1 MATSLRELIVSVTAN
16 TTEYDRRMRGLAS
29 TAGGY
34 FNAVRD
40 GGRAADAAFASNAAS
55 VQVTVRA
62 IEAAR
67 GSLRGYAE
75 AAAAAFGI
83 HQLVEYA
90 DEWTN
95 LSNRLKIVTRDQV
108 DFAVAQNDVL
118 RIAQATRQP
127 LDATAELYQR
137 IANNTSHLGLSIK
150 EVGPL
155 VETISKAVAL
165 SGVSADTA
173 RLGIVQLGQA
183 FASGQLR
190 GQDLKSVLEELPG
203 VADAIARGMGRG
215 TSELKALAEDGK
227 LTVENLIDALRNA
240 GGSTDALFGKVDVT
254 VGQAMTRLQTEI
266 VAYVGRANEA
276 TGASAK
282 LSQGIIYVAEHIDQI
297 AKASASLAAGRLAV
311 YFVQTAV
318 AAGKSAIAWNA
329 ERQALLAKAQAENA
343 AALVTITRAQ
353 SDRDA
358 AAAKL
363 QNARAA
369 EVAAQAE
376 LAGMRAMRES
386 LAMQSA
392 LTAGSIRYTDAKL
405 AEARAIEASAVA
417 QVATA
422 RSNVSSSQEIGTRI
436 AGTPYAAVIA
446 RETAAAQAELERA
459 EASLALAQQRRVALE
474 AAAAKGTVDQARY
487 TAALAETEKGLAV
500 AEREVA
506 AATQARERAER
517 GAAAATAG
525 LTAATERAAAAQT
538 AAARAGSLMRTVG
551 SGLLSVVGGLPGIL
565 TTVGTVALG
574 AAVNWLVFRDHAS
587 SATSSLIDMQAPLD
601 QVIDKYRQLSPLL
614 QEVERQRVKQAQA
627 AATSDVEDA
636 YARLASRASQS
647 VIVPTFGDGAP
658 IVTDEDQA
666 ALDRFLEGLKRV
678 KAENLGVEEKSR
690 ELARLVD
697 VFVAATRGGDDLRTE
712 LVQDASAI
720 DTAGAAADRGART
733 LAAMDAAARG
743 AADGIR
749 LLTEENNFFAG
760 GMAAEAW
767 NKYVEKLKEASD
779 VIGMTAQQR
788 AEYEAKTKGA
798 NAAEARQAGLIAGR
812 ADAYK
817 SLEKAIQDK
826 DAKAEAGARRNIDN
840 LTREL
845 ALMNQQMV
853 VAGALASFQ
862 SAIVTKNF
870 GKFAKYGFDDKS
882 GDPELAAMIARAEAN
897 ASGKKAYDETIAE
910 SATQVARIGVNAPG
924 LRKSLGHRAGGG
936 STSEADRLLE
946 NIRQRTAQLNVEAVA
961 TDKLTQS
968 EKDLLAFDQKITDL
982 RTKRTKLSDGDKSLL
997 RREQEIRTGYELLA
1011 QKEKEARYND
1021 AINKL
1026 KERSVQIDVE
1036 LADYAKERQRD
1047 VERELAAM
1055 SQGDNARSMNEA
1067 LNRVSDEFRRRRDEL
1082 TKGARKDGTLNSP
1095 EFLGEID
1102 RINRA
1107 EAEQMDRERGY
1118 LEQRLERQ
1126 KDWRIGASRAV
1137 ALYQES
1143 AQNAAGMAEEAFTN
1157 SFKGIEDAVV
1167 SFVSTGKLN
1176 FKGLVDSMIA
1186 DLARFAARAA
1196 LAPVFGWLG
1205 NAIGLGASAA
1215 GGYSSSSLLGGL
1227 AGGLSDGV
1235 AAAAGG
1241 STYGFHLA
1249 TGGHVT
1255 GPGTST
1261 SDSIPAWLSNDEF
1274 VVKASAVRKPGVLRL
1289 LEAINSGRDV
1299 GFAKFASGGLV
1310 GGGGAGSG
1318 EQFGGE
1324 GAALQLNI
1332 PITIEGGTAD
1342 ASQMMAS
1349 AEFAKKLKQLVQGL
1363 IATESRQGGTLWK
1376 LKNGMG

>member
-1 MATSLRELIVSVTAN
+1 MATSLRELIVSVSAN

-40 GGRAADAAFASNAAS
+40 GGRAADAAFASNASS

-67 GSLRGYAE
+67 GSIRGYAE
-75 AAAAAFGI
+75 AAAAAFGV
-83 HQLVEYA
+83 HQLIEYA

-95 LSNRLKIVTRDQV
+95 LSNRLKIVTRDQI
-108 DFAVAQNDVL
+108 DFA
-118 RIAQATRQP
+118 IAQSDVVQIARTTRQP

-137 IANNTSHLGLSIK
+137 IANNTGHLGLSIK
-150 EVGPL
+150 QVGPL

-173 RLGIVQLGQA
+173 RMGIVQLGQA

-190 GQDLKSVLEELPG
+190 GQDLHSVLEELPG
-203 VADAIARGMGRG
+203 VAEAIARGMGRSS
-215 TSELKALAEDGK
+215 SELKGLAEAGK
-227 LTVENLIDALRNA
+227 LTVENLIDALKNA
-240 GGSTDALFGKVDVT
+240 ASSTDALFSKMQATVD
-254 VGQAMTRLQTEI
+254 QSMTRLHTEI
-266 VAYVGRANEA
+266 LKYIGETDQA

-282 LSQGIIYVAEHIDQI
+282 LSQGIIYVAEHIDEI
-297 AKASASLAAGRLAV
+297 AKISTSLAAGRLAV
-311 YFVQTAV
+311 YFIQTAV

-329 ERQALLAKAQAENA
+329 ERQALLAKAQTENA
-343 AALVTITRAQ
+343 AALVTIARAQ

-363 QNARAA
+363 QNAQAA

-392 LTAGSIRYTDAKL
+392 LTAGSIRYTEAKL

-422 RSNVSSSQEIGTRI
+422 RSNLANSQEIGTRI

-446 RETAAAQAELERA
+446 RETAAAQGELERA
-459 EASLALAQQRRVALE
+459 EASLALARQRRVALE
-474 AAAAKGTVDQARY
+474 SAAAKGTVDQARY
-487 TAALAETEKGLAV
+487 AAALAETEKGLAV

-506 AATQARERAER
+506 AATRARESAER
-517 GAAAATAG
+517 GATAATAG
-525 LTAATERAAAAQT
+525 LAAATERAAVAQT

-574 AAVNWLVFRDHAS
+574 AAVNWLLFSDHAG

-601 QVIDKYRQLSPLL
+601 QIIDKYRQLTPLM
-614 QEVERQRVKQAQA
+614 QEAERLRVEK
-627 AATSDVEDA
+627 EGK
-636 YARLASRASQS
+636 RAS
-647 VIVPTFGDGAP
+647 D
-658 IVTDEDQA
+658 
-666 ALDRFLEGLKRV
+666 
-678 KAENLGVEEKSR
+678 
-690 ELARLVD
+690 
-697 VFVAATRGGDDLRTE
+697 
-712 LVQDASAI
+712 
-720 DTAGAAADRGART
+720 
-733 LAAMDAAARG
+733 DAAAAYQTLAFKATQSVMPASMDGGIAFLPPETQEAVDKFNASLRAVEASTDSVVEKSKARLGLIDEFVKAAGSG
-743 AADGIR
+743 AELRESLIAAAESIDKAEGVSRKTSEALSAMAGSARDAAEGIR
-749 LLTEENNFFAG
+749 LLSEENNFFAG
-760 GMAAEAW
+760 GMAVEAW

-788 AEYEAKTKGA
+788 AEHEAKTKGA

-853 VAGALASFQ
+853 VAAALAEFQ
-862 SAIVTKNF
+862 ADLVSKKFEKF
-870 GKFAKYGFDDKS
+870 GFNADAARAAAAARGKQAFDDTVS
-882 GDPELAAMIARAEAN
+882 
-897 ASGKKAYDETIAE
+897 E
-910 SATQVARIGVNAPG
+910 SAAQVARIGVNAPALAHKG
-924 LRKSLGHRAGGG
+924 RAGGAR
-936 STSEADRLLE
+936 SDPESQRLLD
-946 NIRQRTAQLNVEAVA
+946 NIAQRIAQLRVEAVA

-968 EKDLLAFDQKITDL
+968 EKDRIGFDQKLTDL
-982 RTKRTKLSDGDKSLL
+982 LGKRTKLSDGDKSLI
-997 RREQEIRTGYELLA
+997 RDQQEIRSKYELAVQL
-1011 QKEKEARYND
+1011 EKEVRYHN

-1026 KERSVQIDVE
+1026 KERSAQIDAE
-1036 LADYAKERQRD
+1036 LADYASERQRE

-1055 SQGDNARSMNEA
+1055 SMGDNARE
-1067 LNRVSDEFRRRRDEL
+1067 LNQAMSRVSDEFRRRRDDF
-1082 TKGARKDGTLNSP
+1082 TKGARKDGTLGSP
-1095 EFLGEID
+1095 EYLAEIE

-1107 EAEQMDRERGY
+1107 EAEQVDRERGY
-1118 LEQRLERQ
+1118 LDQRLAMQR
-1126 KDWRIGASRAV
+1126 DWRVGASRAV

-1143 AQNAAGMAEEAFTN
+1143 AENAAGRAEEAFTS
-1157 SFKGIEDAVV
+1157 SFRNLEDAVA
-1167 SFVSTGKLN
+1167 SFAATGKLD
-1176 FKGLVDSMIA
+1176 FRGLVDSMIA

-1196 LAPVFGWLG
+1196 MAPVFSALG
-1205 NAIGLGASAA
+1205 SALGLGASAA
-1215 GGYSSSSLLGGL
+1215 GGFSSSSLLGGF
-1227 AGGLSDGV
+1227 AGGMSDGI
-1235 AAAAGG
+1235 AGAVG
-1241 STYGFHLA
+1241 GNTYGFHLA
-1249 TGGHVT
+1249 TGGRVT

-1274 VVKASAVRKPGVLRL
+1274 VVKAAAVRKPGVLQL
-1289 LEAINSGRDV
+1289 LEAINSGRDIS
-1299 GFAKFASGGLV
+1299 FAKFANGGLV
-1310 GGGGAGSG
+1310 GGGSAG
-1318 EQFGGE
+1318 GGVLGGQE
-1324 GAALQLNI
+1324 AGVALTI
-1332 PITIEGGTAD
+1332 PVTIEGGSGD
-1342 ASQMMAS
+1342 PSQMMAS
-1349 AEFAKKLKQLVQGL
+1349 AEFVKKLKQLVQGL
-1363 IATESRQGGTLWK
+1363 IQAESRQGGSLWK
-1376 LKNGMG
+1376 LKNGVA

>member
-83 HQLVEYA
+83 HQLVDYA

-108 DFAVAQNDVL
+108 DFAVAQDDVL

-150 EVGPL
+150 QVGPL

-203 VADAIARGMGRG
+203 VADAIARGMGVG
-215 TSELKALAEDGK
+215 TSKLKELAEDGK

-240 GGSTDALFGKVDVT
+240 GASTDALFAKMKVT
-254 VGQAMTRLQTEI
+254 VGQAMTRLQTDME
-266 VAYVGRANEA
+266 AYIGKTDEA

-329 ERQALLAKAQAENA
+329 ERQELLAKAQAENA

-422 RSNVSSSQEIGTRI
+422 RSNVASSQEIGARI

-720 DTAGAAADRGART
+720 DTAGAAADKSTRQ
-733 LAAMDAAARG
+733 LAAMEAAARG
-743 AADGIR
+743 TSDGMR

-760 GMAAEAW
+760 GMASEAW
-767 NKYVEKLKEASD
+767 GKYVDKLKEASA
-779 VIGMTAQQR
+779 VIGMTTQQR

-853 VAGALASFQ
+853 VAAALAELQADLVS
-862 SAIVTKNF
+862 KKYEKF
-870 GKFAKYGFDDKS
+870 GFNADAARAAAAARGKQAFDDTVS
-882 GDPELAAMIARAEAN
+882 
-897 ASGKKAYDETIAE
+897 E
-910 SATQVARIGVNAPG
+910 SASQVARITVNAPA
-924 LRKSLGHRAGGG
+924 LAHRTRAGGAR
-936 STSEADRLLE
+936 SEPESRRLLE
-946 NIRQRTAQLNVEAVA
+946 NIEQRIAQLRVEAVA

-968 EKDLLAFDQKITDL
+968 EKDRIGFDQKLTDL
-982 RTKRTKLSDGDKSLL
+982 AAKRTKLSDGDKSL
-997 RREQEIRTGYELLA
+997 IRDQASIRAAYDRAVQL
-1011 QKEKEARYND
+1011 EKEVRYHE

-1026 KERSVQIDVE
+1026 KERSAQIDAE
-1036 LADYAKERQRD
+1036 LADYASERQRE
-1047 VERELAAM
+1047 VERELASM
-1055 SQGDNARSMNEA
+1055 SMGDNARE
-1067 LNRVSDEFRRRRDEL
+1067 LNQAMSRVSDEFRRRRDDF
-1082 TKGARKDGTLNSP
+1082 TKGARKDGTLGSP
-1095 EFLGEID
+1095 EYLAEID

-1107 EAEQMDRERGY
+1107 EADQLERERGY
-1118 LEQRLERQ
+1118 LDQRLTLQR
-1126 KDWRIGASRAV
+1126 DWRVGASRAL

-1143 AQNAAGMAEEAFTN
+1143 AENAAGRAEEAFTS
-1157 SFKGIEDAVV
+1157 SFRNLEDTVA
-1167 SFVSTGKLN
+1167 SFAATGKLD
-1176 FKGLVDSMIA
+1176 FRGLVDSMIA

-1241 STYGFHLA
+1241 NAYGFHLA

-1299 GFAKFASGGLV
+1299 GFAKFANGGLV
-1310 GGGGAGSG
+1310 GGGTAPGGGRST
-1318 EQFGGE
+1318 QGE
-1324 GAALQLNI
+1324 GVTLNI
-1332 PITIEGGTAD
+1332 PVTIEGGSGD

>member
-1 MATSLRELIVSVTAN
+1 MGTSLRELIVSVTAN
-16 TTEYDRRMRGLAS
+16 TTQYDRRMQQLGS
-29 TAGGY
+29 TASGY

-40 GGRAADAAFASNAAS
+40 GGRAADAAFASNASS

-67 GSLRGYAE
+67 GSLTAYAQ
-75 AAAAAFGI
+75 AAAAAFGV
-83 HQLVEYA
+83 HQLIEYA

-95 LSNRLKIVTRDQV
+95 LSNRLKIVTRDQI

-150 EVGPL
+150 QVGPL

-203 VADAIARGMGRG
+203 VADAIARGMGKG

-227 LTVENLIDALRNA
+227 LTVENLIDALKNA
-240 GGSTDALFGKVDVT
+240 GSSTDALFGKVDMT

-266 VAYVGRANEA
+266 IAYVGHANEA

-282 LSQGIIYVAEHIDQI
+282 LAQSVVYVADHLDEIVTI
-297 AKASASLAAGRLAV
+297 SASLAAGRLGV
-311 YFVQTAV
+311 YFAQTTVAV
-318 AAGKSAIAWNA
+318 SKSAIAWNV

-343 AALVTITRAQ
+343 AALVTITKAQ

-363 QNARAA
+363 QNAQAA
-369 EVAAQAE
+369 EVAAAAE

-392 LTAGSIRYTDAKL
+392 LTAGSIQYTQAKL

-422 RSNVSSSQEIGTRI
+422 RSNLANSQEIGTRI
-436 AGTPYAAVIA
+436 AGMPYAAVIA
-446 RETAAAQAELERA
+446 RETAAAQGELERA

-474 AAAAKGTVDQARY
+474 AAAAKGTVDQTRY
-487 TAALAETEKGLAV
+487 AAALAETEKGLAV

-517 GAAAATAG
+517 GATAATAG
-525 LTAATERAAAAQT
+525 LAAATERAAVAQT

-551 SGLLSVVGGLPGIL
+551 SGLLSVMGGLPGIIAM
-565 TTVGTVALG
+565 VGTVALG

-601 QVIDKYRQLSPLL
+601 QIIEKYRQLSPLL
-614 QEVERQRVKQAQA
+614 QEVERNRAKQAQA
-627 AATSDVEDA
+627 SARSDVADA
-636 YARLASRASQS
+636 YAGLAARASQS
-647 VIVPTFGDGAP
+647 VIMPGIGDSPP
-658 IVTDEDQA
+658 IITDENQV
-666 ALDRFLEGLKRV
+666 ALDRFIEGLNRIKT
-678 KAENLGVEEKSR
+678 ENLGVDEKSR
-690 ELARLVD
+690 ELASLVG
-697 VFVAATRGGDDLRTE
+697 VFIDATKGGDELRAE
-712 LVQDASAI
+712 LVQAASAI
-720 DTAGAAADRGART
+720 DTAGAAADKGTRT
-733 LAAMDAAARG
+733 LAAMDAAARA

-798 NAAEARQAGLIAGR
+798 NSAEARQAGLIAGR

-853 VAGALASFQ
+853 VAAALAEFQ
-862 SAIVTKNF
+862 ADLVSKKFEKF
-870 GKFAKYGFDDKS
+870 GFNADAA
-882 GDPELAAMIARAEAN
+882 LAAAAAR
-897 ASGKKAYDETIAE
+897 GKKAFDDTVSE
-910 SATQVARIGVNAPG
+910 SAGQVARIGVNAPA
-924 LRKSLGHRAGGG
+924 LAHKSRSGG
-936 STSEADRLLE
+936 SRAEPESQRMLD
-946 NIRQRTAQLNVEAVA
+946 NIAQRIAQLRVEAVA

-968 EKDLLAFDQKITDL
+968 EKDRIGFDQKLTDL
-982 RTKRTKLSDGDKSLL
+982 AAKRTKLTDGDKSL
-997 RREQEIRTGYELLA
+997 IRDQAAIRAAYDRAVQL
-1011 QKEKEARYND
+1011 EKEVRYHE

-1026 KERSVQIDVE
+1026 KERSAQIDAE
-1036 LADYAKERQRD
+1036 LADYASERQRE
-1047 VERELAAM
+1047 VARELAAM
-1055 SQGDNARSMNEA
+1055 PMGDNARE
-1067 LNRVSDEFRRRRDEL
+1067 LNQATSRVGDEFRRRRDDF
-1082 TKGARKDGTLNSP
+1082 TKGARKDGTLGSP
-1095 EFLGEID
+1095 EYLAEID

-1107 EAEQMDRERGY
+1107 EADQVERERGY
-1118 LEQRLERQ
+1118 VEQRLAVQR
-1126 KDWRIGASRAV
+1126 DWRVGASRAV

-1143 AQNAAGMAEEAFTN
+1143 AENAAGRAEEAFTS
-1157 SFKGIEDAVV
+1157 SFRSMEDALT
-1167 SFVSTGKLN
+1167 SFVSTGKLD
-1176 FKGLVDSMIA
+1176 FRGLVTRMIA

-1196 LAPVFGWLG
+1196 MAPVFGALG
-1205 NAIGLGASAA
+1205 SALGLGAAGA
-1215 GGYSSSSLLGGL
+1215 GGFSASSLLGGV
-1227 AGGLSDGV
+1227 AGGMSDMFG
-1235 AAAAGG
+1235 AGG
-1241 STYGFHLA
+1241 GNAYGFHLA
-1249 TGGHVT
+1249 TGGRVT

-1261 SDSIPAWLSNDEF
+1261 SDSIPAWLSNEEF
-1274 VVKASAVRKPGVLRL
+1274 VVKAAAVRKPGVLRL
-1289 LEAINSGRDV
+1289 LEAINSGQDL
-1299 GFAKFASGGLV
+1299 GFAKFANGGLV
-1310 GGGGAGSG
+1310 GGGSAGGGALGV
-1318 EQFGGE
+1318 QGGGIE
-1324 GAALQLNI
+1324 LNI
-1332 PITIEGGTAD
+1332 PVTIDGGTGNA
-1342 ASQMMAS
+1342 AQMMAS
-1349 AEFAKKLKQLVQGL
+1349 AEFVKKLTQMVQGL
-1363 IATESRQGGTLWK
+1363 IAVESRQGGALWK

>member
-67 GSLRGYAE
+67 GSIRGYAE
-75 AAAAAFGI
+75 AAAAAFGV
-83 HQLVEYA
+83 HQLIEYA

-95 LSNRLKIVTRDQV
+95 LSNRLKIVTRDQI

-150 EVGPL
+150 QVGPL

-203 VADAIARGMGRG
+203 VADAIARGMGKG

-227 LTVENLIDALRNA
+227 LTVENLIDALKNA
-240 GGSTDALFGKVDVT
+240 GSSTDALFGKVDMT

-266 VAYVGRANEA
+266 IAYVGHANEA

-282 LSQGIIYVAEHIDQI
+282 LAQGVVYVAEHLDEIVTI
-297 AKASASLAAGRLAV
+297 SASLAAGRLGV
-311 YFVQTAV
+311 YFAQTTLAV
-318 AAGKSAIAWNA
+318 SKSAIAWNA

-343 AALVTITRAQ
+343 AALVTITKAQ

-358 AAAKL
+358 ATAKL
-363 QNARAA
+363 QNAQAA
-369 EVAAQAE
+369 EVAAAAE

-392 LTAGSIRYTDAKL
+392 LTAGSIQYTQAKL

-422 RSNVSSSQEIGTRI
+422 RSNLANSQEIGTRI

-446 RETAAAQAELERA
+446 RETAAAQGELERA

-474 AAAAKGTVDQARY
+474 AAAAKGTVDQTRY
-487 TAALAETEKGLAV
+487 AAALAETEKGLAI

-506 AATQARERAER
+506 AATLARERAER
-517 GAAAATAG
+517 GATAATAG
-525 LTAATERAAAAQT
+525 LAAATERAAVAQT
-538 AAARAGSLMRTVG
+538 AAARAGSLLRTVG
-551 SGLLSVVGGLPGIL
+551 SGMLSVMGGLPGIIA
-565 TTVGTVALG
+565 TVGTVALG

-587 SATSSLIDMQAPLD
+587 SATSSLLDMQAPLD
-601 QVIDKYRQLSPLL
+601 QIIEKYRQLSPLL
-614 QEVERQRVKQAQA
+614 QEVERNRAKQAQ
-627 AATSDVEDA
+627 TSARSDMSDA
-636 YARLASRASQS
+636 YSGLAARASQS
-647 VIVPTFGDGAP
+647 VIVPGIGDSAP
-658 IVTDEDQA
+658 IITDENQV
-666 ALDRFLEGLKRV
+666 ALDRFIEGLNRIKT
-678 KAENLGVEEKSR
+678 ENLGVDEKSR
-690 ELARLVD
+690 ELAALVG
-697 VFVAATRGGDDLRTE
+697 VFVDATKGGDELRAE
-712 LVQDASAI
+712 LVQAASAI
-720 DTAGAAADRGART
+720 DTAGAAADKGTRT

-798 NAAEARQAGLIAGR
+798 NTAEARQAGLIAGR

-853 VAGALASFQ
+853 VAAALAEFQ
-862 SAIVTKNF
+862 ADLVSKKFEKF
-870 GKFAKYGFDDKS
+870 GFNADAA
-882 GDPELAAMIARAEAN
+882 LAAAAAR
-897 ASGKKAYDETIAE
+897 GKKAFDDTVSE
-910 SATQVARIGVNAPG
+910 SAGQVARIGVNAPA
-924 LRKSLGHRAGGG
+924 LAHKSRSGG
-936 STSEADRLLE
+936 SRAEPESQRMLD
-946 NIRQRTAQLNVEAVA
+946 NIAQRIAQLRVEAVA

-968 EKDLLAFDQKITDL
+968 EKDRIGFDQKLTDL
-982 RTKRTKLSDGDKSLL
+982 AAKRTKLTDGDKSL
-997 RREQEIRTGYELLA
+997 IRDQAAIRAAYDRAVQL
-1011 QKEKEARYND
+1011 EKEVRYHE

-1026 KERSVQIDVE
+1026 KERSAQIDAE
-1036 LADYAKERQRD
+1036 LADYASERQRE

-1055 SQGDNARSMNEA
+1055 PMGDNARE
-1067 LNRVSDEFRRRRDEL
+1067 LNQATSRVGDEFRRRRDDL
-1082 TKGARKDGTLNSP
+1082 TKGARKDGTLGSP
-1095 EFLGEID
+1095 EYLAEIE

-1107 EAEQMDRERGY
+1107 EVEQVGREREY
-1118 LEQRLERQ
+1118 LDQRLAMQR
-1126 KDWRIGASRAV
+1126 DWRVGASRAV

-1143 AQNAAGMAEEAFTN
+1143 AENAAGRAEEAFTS
-1157 SFKGIEDAVV
+1157 SFRNLEDAVA
-1167 SFVSTGKLN
+1167 SFAATGKLD
-1176 FKGLVDSMIA
+1176 FRGLVNSMIA

-1196 LAPVFGWLG
+1196 MAPVFGALG
-1205 NAIGLGASAA
+1205 SAFGLGASAA
-1215 GGYSSSSLLGGL
+1215 GGFSSSSLLGGL
-1227 AGGLSDGV
+1227 GGGLSDGI
-1235 AAAAGG
+1235 AGAVG
-1241 STYGFHLA
+1241 GNAYGFHLA

-1255 GPGTST
+1255 GAGTST
-1261 SDSIPAWLSNDEF
+1261 SDSIPAWLSNNEF
-1274 VVKASAVRKPGVLRL
+1274 VVKASAVRKPGMLRL

-1299 GFAKFASGGLV
+1299 GFAKFATGGLV
-1310 GGGGAGSG
+1310 GSGSPGGGAL
-1318 EQFGGE
+1318 GGQ
-1324 GAALQLNI
+1324 GGGVTLSI
-1332 PITIEGGTAD
+1332 PVTIEGGSGD
-1342 ASQMMAS
+1342 ASQAMAS
-1349 AEFAKKLKQLVQGL
+1349 AEFVKRLTQMVQGL
-1363 IATESRQGGTLWK
+1363 IAAESRQGGSLWK
-1376 LKNGMG
+1376 LRNGMG

>member
-1 MATSLRELIVSVTAN
+1 MGTSLRELIVSVTAN
-16 TTEYDRRMRGLAS
+16 TTQYDRRMQQLGS
-29 TAGGY
+29 TASGY

-40 GGRAADAAFASNAAS
+40 GGRVADAAFASNASS

-67 GSLRGYAE
+67 GSLTAYAQ
-75 AAAAAFGI
+75 AAAAAFGV
-83 HQLVEYA
+83 HQLIEYA

-95 LSNRLKIVTRDQV
+95 LGNRLKIVTRDQI

-150 EVGPL
+150 QVGPL

-203 VADAIARGMGRG
+203 VADAIARGMGKG

-227 LTVENLIDALRNA
+227 LTVENLIDALKNA
-240 GGSTDALFGKVDVT
+240 GSSTDALFGKVDMT

-266 VAYVGRANEA
+266 IAYVGHANEA

-282 LSQGIIYVAEHIDQI
+282 LAQSVVYVADHLDEIVAI
-297 AKASASLAAGRLAV
+297 SASLAAGRLGV
-311 YFVQTAV
+311 YFAQTTVAV
-318 AAGKSAIAWNA
+318 SKSAIAWNA
-329 ERQALLAKAQAENA
+329 ERQALLEKAQAENA

-363 QNARAA
+363 QNAQAA
-369 EVAAQAE
+369 EVAAAAE

-392 LTAGSIRYTDAKL
+392 LTAGSIQYTQAKL

-422 RSNVSSSQEIGTRI
+422 RSNLANSQEIGTRI
-436 AGTPYAAVIA
+436 AGTPYAAIIA
-446 RETAAAQAELERA
+446 RETAAAQGELERA

-474 AAAAKGTVDQARY
+474 AAAAKGTVDQTRY
-487 TAALAETEKGLAV
+487 AAALAETEKGLAV

-525 LTAATERAAAAQT
+525 LATATERAAVAQT

-551 SGLLSVVGGLPGIL
+551 SGLLSVMGGLPGIIA
-565 TTVGTVALG
+565 TVGTVALG

-601 QVIDKYRQLSPLL
+601 QIIEKYRQLSPLL
-614 QEVERQRVKQAQA
+614 QEVERNRAKQAQTA
-627 AATSDVEDA
+627 ARSDVADA
-636 YARLASRASQS
+636 YAGLAARASQS
-647 VIVPTFGDGAP
+647 VIVPGIGDSAP
-658 IVTDEDQA
+658 IITDENQV
-666 ALDRFLEGLKRV
+666 ALDRFIEGLNRIKT
-678 KAENLGVEEKSR
+678 ENLGVDEKSR
-690 ELARLVD
+690 ELASLVG
-697 VFVAATRGGDDLRTE
+697 VFVDATKGGDELRAE
-712 LVQDASAI
+712 LVQAASAI
-720 DTAGAAADRGART
+720 DTAGAVADKGTRT

-798 NAAEARQAGLIAGR
+798 NTAEARQAGLIAGR

-853 VAGALASFQ
+853 VAAALAEFQ
-862 SAIVTKNF
+862 ADLVSKKFEKF
-870 GKFAKYGFDDKS
+870 GFNADAA
-882 GDPELAAMIARAEAN
+882 LAAAAAR
-897 ASGKKAYDETIAE
+897 GKKAFDDTVSE
-910 SATQVARIGVNAPG
+910 SAGQVARIGINAPG
-924 LRKSLGHRAGGG
+924 LAHKSRAAG
-936 STSEADRLLE
+936 SHAEPESQRMLD
-946 NIRQRTAQLNVEAVA
+946 NIAQRIAQLRVEAVA

-968 EKDLLAFDQKITDL
+968 EKDRIGFDQKLTDL
-982 RTKRTKLSDGDKSLL
+982 ATKRTKLTDGDKSL
-997 RREQEIRTGYELLA
+997 IRDQVAIRAAYDRAVQL
-1011 QKEKEARYND
+1011 EKEVRYHE

-1026 KERSVQIDVE
+1026 KERSAQIDAE
-1036 LADYAKERQRD
+1036 LADYASERQRE
-1047 VERELAAM
+1047 VARELAAM
-1055 SQGDNARSMNEA
+1055 PMGDNARE
-1067 LNRVSDEFRRRRDEL
+1067 LNQATSRVGDEFRRRRDDF
-1082 TKGARKDGTLNSP
+1082 TKGARKDGTLGSP
-1095 EFLGEID
+1095 EYLAEID

-1107 EAEQMDRERGY
+1107 EADQVERERGY
-1118 LEQRLERQ
+1118 VEQRLAVQR
-1126 KDWRIGASRAV
+1126 DWRVGASRAV

-1143 AQNAAGMAEEAFTN
+1143 AENAAGRAEEAFTS
-1157 SFKGIEDAVV
+1157 SFRSMEDALT
-1167 SFVSTGKLN
+1167 SFVSTGKLD
-1176 FKGLVDSMIA
+1176 FRGLVNSMIA

-1196 LAPVFGWLG
+1196 MAPVFGALG
-1205 NAIGLGASAA
+1205 SALGLGAASA
-1215 GGYSSSSLLGGL
+1215 GGFSSSSLLGGV
-1227 AGGLSDGV
+1227 AGGLSDMSGS
-1235 AAAAGG
+1235 GG
-1241 STYGFHLA
+1241 GNAYGFHLA
-1249 TGGHVT
+1249 TGGRVT

-1261 SDSIPAWLSNDEF
+1261 SDSIPAWLSNEEF
-1274 VVKASAVRKPGVLRL
+1274 VVKAAAVRKPGVLRL
-1289 LEAINSGRDV
+1289 LEAINSGQDL
-1299 GFAKFASGGLV
+1299 GFAKFANGGLV
-1310 GGGGAGSG
+1310 GGGSAGGGSLGAP
-1318 EQFGGE
+1318 GGGIE
-1324 GAALQLNI
+1324 LNI
-1332 PITIEGGTAD
+1332 PVTIDGGTGNA
-1342 ASQMMAS
+1342 AQMMAS
-1349 AEFAKKLKQLVQGL
+1349 AEFVKKLTQMVQGL
-1363 IATESRQGGTLWK
+1363 IAVESRQGGALWK

>member
-55 VQVTVRA
+55 VQVAVRA

-150 EVGPL
+150 QVGPL

-240 GGSTDALFGKVDVT
+240 GASTDALFGKVDVT

-353 SDRDA
+353 SERDA

-459 EASLALAQQRRVALE
+459 EASLALAQQRRAALE

-601 QVIDKYRQLSPLL
+601 QVIDKYRQLTPLL

-627 AATSDVEDA
+627 AATSDVADA
-636 YARLASRASQS
+636 YASLASRASQS

-712 LVQDASAI
+712 LVQAASAI

-870 GKFAKYGFDDKS
+870 GKFAKYGFDEKS

-910 SATQVARIGVNAPG
+910 STAQAARITVNAPT
-924 LRKSLGHRAGGG
+924 LGHKARSGGAR
-936 STSEADRLLE
+936 SEPESQRLLE
-946 NIRQRTAQLNVEAVA
+946 NIEQRIAQLRVEAVA

-968 EKDLLAFDQKITDL
+968 EKDRIGFDQKLTDL
-982 RTKRTKLSDGDKSLL
+982 AAKRTKLSDGDKSL
-997 RREQEIRTGYELLA
+997 IRDQASIRAAYDRAVQL
-1011 QKEKEARYND
+1011 EKEVRYHE

-1026 KERSVQIDVE
+1026 KERSAQIDAE
-1036 LADYAKERQRD
+1036 LADYASERQRE
-1047 VERELAAM
+1047 VERELAALSM
-1055 SQGDNARSMNEA
+1055 GDNARE
-1067 LNRVSDEFRRRRDEL
+1067 LNQAMSRVSDEFRRRRDDF
-1082 TKGARKDGTLNSP
+1082 TKGARKDGTLGSP
-1095 EFLGEID
+1095 EYLAEIE

-1107 EAEQMDRERGY
+1107 EADQLERERGY
-1118 LEQRLERQ
+1118 LDQRLTLQR
-1126 KDWRIGASRAV
+1126 DWRVGASRAL

-1143 AQNAAGMAEEAFTN
+1143 AENAAGRAEEAFTS
-1157 SFKGIEDAVV
+1157 SFRNLEDAVA
-1167 SFVSTGKLN
+1167 SFAATGKLD
-1176 FKGLVDSMIA
+1176 FRGLVDSMIA

-1235 AAAAGG
+1235 TAAAGG

-1318 EQFGGE
+1318 EQFGGD

>member
-1 MATSLRELIVSVTAN
+1 MGTSLRELIVSVTAN
-16 TTEYDRRMRGLAS
+16 TTQYDRRMQQLGS
-29 TAGGY
+29 TASGY

-40 GGRAADAAFASNAAS
+40 GGRAADAAFASNASS

-67 GSLRGYAE
+67 GSLTAYAQ
-75 AAAAAFGI
+75 AAAAAFGV
-83 HQLVEYA
+83 HQLIEYA

-95 LSNRLKIVTRDQV
+95 LSNRLKIVTRDQI

-150 EVGPL
+150 QVGPL

-203 VADAIARGMGRG
+203 VADAIARGMGKG

-227 LTVENLIDALRNA
+227 LTVENLIDALKNA
-240 GGSTDALFGKVDVT
+240 GSSTDALFGKVDMT

-266 VAYVGRANEA
+266 IAYVGHANEA

-282 LSQGIIYVAEHIDQI
+282 LAQSVVYVADHLDEIVAI
-297 AKASASLAAGRLAV
+297 SASLAAGRLGV
-311 YFVQTAV
+311 YFAQTTVAV
-318 AAGKSAIAWNA
+318 SKSAIAWNA

-343 AALVTITRAQ
+343 AALVTITKAQ

-363 QNARAA
+363 QNAQAA
-369 EVAAQAE
+369 EVAAAAE

-392 LTAGSIRYTDAKL
+392 LTAGSIQYTQAKL

-422 RSNVSSSQEIGTRI
+422 RSNLANSQEIGTRI
-436 AGTPYAAVIA
+436 AGTPYAAIIA
-446 RETAAAQAELERA
+446 RETAAAQGELERA

-474 AAAAKGTVDQARY
+474 AAAAKGTVDQTRY
-487 TAALAETEKGLAV
+487 AAALAETEKGLVV

-517 GAAAATAG
+517 GATAATAG
-525 LTAATERAAAAQT
+525 LAAATERAAVAQT

-551 SGLLSVVGGLPGIL
+551 SGLLSVMGGLPGIIA
-565 TTVGTVALG
+565 TVGTVALG

-601 QVIDKYRQLSPLL
+601 QIIEKYRQLSPLL
-614 QEVERQRVKQAQA
+614 QEVERNRAKQAQTA
-627 AATSDVEDA
+627 ARSDVADA
-636 YARLASRASQS
+636 YAGLAARASQS
-647 VIVPTFGDGAP
+647 VIVPGIGDSAP
-658 IVTDEDQA
+658 IITDENQV
-666 ALDRFLEGLKRV
+666 ALDRFIEGLNRIKT
-678 KAENLGVEEKSR
+678 ENLGVDEKSR
-690 ELARLVD
+690 ELASLVGIFID
-697 VFVAATRGGDDLRTE
+697 ATKGGDELRAE
-712 LVQDASAI
+712 LVQAASAI
-720 DTAGAAADRGART
+720 DTAGAAADKGTRT

-767 NKYVEKLKEASD
+767 SKYVEKLKEASD

-798 NAAEARQAGLIAGR
+798 NTAEARQAGLIAGR

-853 VAGALASFQ
+853 VAAALAEFQ
-862 SAIVTKNF
+862 ADLVSKKFEKF
-870 GKFAKYGFDDKS
+870 GFNADAA
-882 GDPELAAMIARAEAN
+882 LAAAAAR
-897 ASGKKAYDETIAE
+897 GKKAFDDTVSE
-910 SATQVARIGVNAPG
+910 SAGQVARIGVNAPG
-924 LRKSLGHRAGGG
+924 LAHKSRAAG
-936 STSEADRLLE
+936 SHAEPESQRMLD
-946 NIRQRTAQLNVEAVA
+946 NIAQRIAQLRVEAVA

-968 EKDLLAFDQKITDL
+968 EKDRIGFNQKLTDL
-982 RTKRTKLSDGDKSLL
+982 AAKRTKLTDGDKSL
-997 RREQEIRTGYELLA
+997 IRDQAAIRAAYDRAVQL
-1011 QKEKEARYND
+1011 EKEVRYHE

-1026 KERSVQIDVE
+1026 KERSAQIDAE
-1036 LADYAKERQRD
+1036 LADYASERQRE
-1047 VERELAAM
+1047 VARELAAM
-1055 SQGDNARSMNEA
+1055 PMGDNARE
-1067 LNRVSDEFRRRRDEL
+1067 LNQATSRVGDEFRRRRDDF
-1082 TKGARKDGTLNSP
+1082 TKGARKDGTLGSP
-1095 EFLGEID
+1095 EYLAEID

-1107 EAEQMDRERGY
+1107 EAEQVERERGY
-1118 LEQRLERQ
+1118 VEQRLAVQR
-1126 KDWRIGASRAV
+1126 DWRVGASRAV

-1143 AQNAAGMAEEAFTN
+1143 AENAAGRSEEAFTSAFRN
-1157 SFKGIEDAVV
+1157 MEDAAA
-1167 SFVSTGKLN
+1167 SFATSGKVN
-1176 FKGLVDSMIA
+1176 FRGLVDSMIA
-1186 DLARFAARAA
+1186 DLARFYTRAGLSAVIGWGSSA
-1196 LAPVFGWLG
+1196 L
-1205 NAIGLGASAA
+1205 GLDTGGA
-1215 GGYSSSSLLGGL
+1215 GGFSPSSLLGGV
-1227 AGGLSDGV
+1227 AGGLSN
-1235 AAAAGG
+1235 ALGG
-1241 STYGFHLA
+1241 GGGNAYQFHLA
-1249 TGGHVT
+1249 GGGRVS

-1261 SDSIPAWLSNDEF
+1261 SDSIPAWLSDQEF
-1274 VVKASAVRKPGVLRL
+1274 VVKAAAVRKPGVLRL
-1289 LEAINSGRDV
+1289 LEAINSGQDF
-1299 GFAKFASGGLV
+1299 GFAKFANGGLV
-1310 GGGGAGSG
+1310 GGGSAGGGALGAP
-1318 EQFGGE
+1318 GGGVE
-1324 GAALQLNI
+1324 LNI
-1332 PITIEGGTAD
+1332 PVTIEGGTGNA
-1342 ASQMMAS
+1342 AQMMAS
-1349 AEFAKKLKQLVQGL
+1349 AEFVKKLTQMVQGL
-1363 IATESRQGGTLWK
+1363 IAVESRQGGALWK

>member
-1 MATSLRELIVSVTAN
+1 MGTSLRELIVSVTAN
-16 TTEYDRRMRGLAS
+16 TTQYDRRMQQLGS
-29 TAGGY
+29 TANGY

-40 GGRAADAAFASNAAS
+40 GGRAADAAFASNASS

-67 GSLRGYAE
+67 GSLTAYAQ
-75 AAAAAFGI
+75 AAAAAFGV
-83 HQLVEYA
+83 HQLIEYA

-95 LSNRLKIVTRDQV
+95 LSNRLKIVTRDQI
-108 DFAVAQNDVL
+108 DFAIAQGDVL
-118 RIAQATRQP
+118 RIAQSTRQP

-150 EVGPL
+150 QVGPL

-203 VADAIARGMGRG
+203 VADAIARGMGKG

-227 LTVENLIDALRNA
+227 LTVENLIDALKNA
-240 GGSTDALFGKVDVT
+240 GSSTDALFGKVDMT

-266 VAYVGRANEA
+266 IAYVGHANEA

-282 LSQGIIYVAEHIDQI
+282 LAQSVVYVADHLDEIVTI
-297 AKASASLAAGRLAV
+297 SASLAAGRLGV
-311 YFVQTAV
+311 YFAQTTVAV
-318 AAGKSAIAWNA
+318 SKSAIAWNA
-329 ERQALLAKAQAENA
+329 ERQALIAKAQAENA
-343 AALVTITRAQ
+343 AALVTITKAQ

-363 QNARAA
+363 QNAQAA
-369 EVAAQAE
+369 EVAAAAE

-392 LTAGSIRYTDAKL
+392 LTAGSIQYTQAKL

-422 RSNVSSSQEIGTRI
+422 RSNLTKSQEIGTRI
-436 AGTPYAAVIA
+436 AGLPYAAIIA
-446 RETAAAQAELERA
+446 RETAAAQGELERA

-474 AAAAKGTVDQARY
+474 AAAAKGTVDQTRY
-487 TAALAETEKGLAV
+487 AAALAETEKGLAV

-517 GAAAATAG
+517 GATAATAG
-525 LTAATERAAAAQT
+525 LAAATERAAVAQT

-551 SGLLSVVGGLPGIL
+551 SGLLSVMGGLPGIVA
-565 TTVGTVALG
+565 TVGTVALG

-601 QVIDKYRQLSPLL
+601 QIIEKYRQLSPLL
-614 QEVERQRVKQAQA
+614 QEVERNRAKQAQTA
-627 AATSDVEDA
+627 ARSDVADA
-636 YARLASRASQS
+636 YAGLAARASQS
-647 VIVPTFGDGAP
+647 VIVPGIGDSTP
-658 IVTDEDQA
+658 IITDENQV
-666 ALDRFLEGLKRV
+666 ALDRFIEGLNRIKT
-678 KAENLGVEEKSR
+678 ENLGVDEKSR
-690 ELARLVD
+690 ELASLVG
-697 VFVAATRGGDDLRTE
+697 VFVDATKGGDELRAE
-712 LVQDASAI
+712 LVQAASAI
-720 DTAGAAADRGART
+720 DTAGAAADKGTRT

-798 NAAEARQAGLIAGR
+798 NTAEARQAGLIAGR

-853 VAGALASFQ
+853 VAAALAEFQ
-862 SAIVTKNF
+862 ADLVSKKFEKF
-870 GKFAKYGFDDKS
+870 GFNADAA
-882 GDPELAAMIARAEAN
+882 LAAAAAR
-897 ASGKKAYDETIAE
+897 GKKAFDDTVSE
-910 SATQVARIGVNAPG
+910 SAGQVARIGVNAPG
-924 LRKSLGHRAGGG
+924 LAHKSRSGG
-936 STSEADRLLE
+936 SRAEPESQRMLD
-946 NIRQRTAQLNVEAVA
+946 NIAQRIAQLRVEAVA

-968 EKDLLAFDQKITDL
+968 EKDRIGFDQKLTDL
-982 RTKRTKLSDGDKSLL
+982 AAKRTKLTDGDKSL
-997 RREQEIRTGYELLA
+997 IRDQAAIRAAYDRAVQL
-1011 QKEKEARYND
+1011 EKEVRYHE

-1026 KERSVQIDVE
+1026 KERSAQIDAE
-1036 LADYAKERQRD
+1036 LADYASERQRE
-1047 VERELAAM
+1047 VARELAAM
-1055 SQGDNARSMNEA
+1055 PMGDNARE
-1067 LNRVSDEFRRRRDEL
+1067 LNQATSRVGDEFRRRRDDF
-1082 TKGARKDGTLNSP
+1082 TKGARKDGTLGSP
-1095 EFLGEID
+1095 EYLAEID

-1107 EAEQMDRERGY
+1107 EAEQVERERGY
-1118 LEQRLERQ
+1118 VEQRLAVQR
-1126 KDWRIGASRAV
+1126 DWRVGASRAV

-1143 AQNAAGMAEEAFTN
+1143 AENAAGRAEEAFTS
-1157 SFKGIEDAVV
+1157 SFRSMEDALT
-1167 SFVSTGKLN
+1167 SFVSTGKLD
-1176 FKGLVDSMIA
+1176 FRGLVNSMIA

-1196 LAPVFGWLG
+1196 MAPVFGALG
-1205 NAIGLGASAA
+1205 SALGLGAASA
-1215 GGYSSSSLLGGL
+1215 GGFSSSSLLGGV
-1227 AGGLSDGV
+1227 AGGLSDMLG
-1235 AAAAGG
+1235 AGG
-1241 STYGFHLA
+1241 GNAYGFHLA
-1249 TGGHVT
+1249 TGGQVT

-1261 SDSIPAWLSNDEF
+1261 SDSIPAWLSNEEF
-1274 VVKASAVRKPGVLRL
+1274 VVKAAAVRKPGVLRL
-1289 LEAINSGRDV
+1289 LEAINSGQDL
-1299 GFAKFASGGLV
+1299 GFAKFANGGLV
-1310 GGGGAGSG
+1310 GGGSAGGGALGV
-1318 EQFGGE
+1318 QGGGIE
-1324 GAALQLNI
+1324 LNI
-1332 PITIEGGTAD
+1332 PVTIDGGTGNAT
-1342 ASQMMAS
+1342 QMMAS
-1349 AEFAKKLKQLVQGL
+1349 AEFVKKLTQMVQGL
-1363 IATESRQGGTLWK
+1363 IAVESRQGGALWK

>member
-1 MATSLRELIVSVTAN
+1 MGTSLRELIVSVTAN
-16 TTEYDRRMRGLAS
+16 TTQYDRRMQQLGS
-29 TAGGY
+29 TASGY

-40 GGRAADAAFASNAAS
+40 GGRAADAAFASNASS

-67 GSLRGYAE
+67 GSLTAYAQ
-75 AAAAAFGI
+75 AAAAAFGV

-95 LSNRLKIVTRDQV
+95 LSNRLKIVTRDQI

-150 EVGPL
+150 QVGPL

-203 VADAIARGMGRG
+203 VADAIARGMGKG

-227 LTVENLIDALRNA
+227 LTVESLIDALKNA
-240 GGSTDALFGKVDVT
+240 GSSTDALFGKVDMT

-266 VAYVGRANEA
+266 IAYVGHANEA

-282 LSQGIIYVAEHIDQI
+282 LAQSVVYVADHLDEIVAI
-297 AKASASLAAGRLAV
+297 SASLAAGRLGV
-311 YFVQTAV
+311 YFAQTTVAV
-318 AAGKSAIAWNA
+318 SKSAIAWNA

-363 QNARAA
+363 QNAQAA
-369 EVAAQAE
+369 EVAAAAE

-392 LTAGSIRYTDAKL
+392 LTAGSIQYTQAKL

-422 RSNVSSSQEIGTRI
+422 RSNLANSQEIGTRI
-436 AGTPYAAVIA
+436 AGTPYAAIIA
-446 RETAAAQAELERA
+446 RETAAAQGELERA

-474 AAAAKGTVDQARY
+474 AAAAKGTVDQTRY
-487 TAALAETEKGLAV
+487 AAALAETEKGLAV

-517 GAAAATAG
+517 GTTAATAG
-525 LTAATERAAAAQT
+525 LAAATERAAVAQT
-538 AAARAGSLMRTVG
+538 AAARAGSLVRTVG
-551 SGLLSVVGGLPGIL
+551 SGLLSVMGGLPGIIA
-565 TTVGTVALG
+565 TVGTVALG

-601 QVIDKYRQLSPLL
+601 QIIEKYRQLSPLL
-614 QEVERQRVKQAQA
+614 QEVERNRAKQAQTA
-627 AATSDVEDA
+627 ARSDVADA
-636 YARLASRASQS
+636 YAGLAARASQS
-647 VIVPTFGDGAP
+647 VIVPGIGDSAP
-658 IVTDEDQA
+658 IITDDNQV
-666 ALDRFLEGLKRV
+666 ALDRFIEGLNRIKT
-678 KAENLGVEEKSR
+678 ENLGVDEKSR
-690 ELARLVD
+690 ELASLVG
-697 VFVAATRGGDDLRTE
+697 VFIDATKGGDELRAE
-712 LVQDASAI
+712 LVQAASAI
-720 DTAGAAADRGART
+720 DTAGAAADKGTRT

-798 NAAEARQAGLIAGR
+798 NTAEARQAGLIAGR

-853 VAGALASFQ
+853 LAAALAEFQ
-862 SAIVTKNF
+862 ADLVSKKFEKF
-870 GKFAKYGFDDKS
+870 GFNADAA
-882 GDPELAAMIARAEAN
+882 LAAAAAR
-897 ASGKKAYDETIAE
+897 GKKAFDDTVSE
-910 SATQVARIGVNAPG
+910 SAGQVARIGVNAPA
-924 LRKSLGHRAGGG
+924 LAHKSRAAG
-936 STSEADRLLE
+936 SHAEPESQRMLD
-946 NIRQRTAQLNVEAVA
+946 NIAQRIAQLRVEAVA

-968 EKDLLAFDQKITDL
+968 EKDRIGFDQKLTDL
-982 RTKRTKLSDGDKSLL
+982 AAKRTKLTDGDKSL
-997 RREQEIRTGYELLA
+997 IRDQAAIRAAYDRAVQL
-1011 QKEKEARYND
+1011 EKEVRYHE

-1026 KERSVQIDVE
+1026 KERSAQIDAE
-1036 LADYAKERQRD
+1036 LADYASERQRE
-1047 VERELAAM
+1047 VARELAAM
-1055 SQGDNARSMNEA
+1055 PMGDNARE
-1067 LNRVSDEFRRRRDEL
+1067 LNQATSRVGDEFRRRRDDF
-1082 TKGARKDGTLNSP
+1082 TKGARKDGTLGSP
-1095 EFLGEID
+1095 EYLAEID

-1107 EAEQMDRERGY
+1107 EAEQVERERGY
-1118 LEQRLERQ
+1118 VEQRLAVQR
-1126 KDWRIGASRAV
+1126 DWRVGASRAV

-1143 AQNAAGMAEEAFTN
+1143 AENAAGRAEEAFTS
-1157 SFKGIEDAVV
+1157 SFRSMEDALT
-1167 SFVSTGKLN
+1167 SFVSTGKLD
-1176 FKGLVDSMIA
+1176 FRGLVNSMIA

-1196 LAPVFGWLG
+1196 MAPVFGALG
-1205 NAIGLGASAA
+1205 SALGLGAASA
-1215 GGYSSSSLLGGL
+1215 GGFSSSSLLGGV
-1227 AGGLSDGV
+1227 AGGLSDMFG
-1235 AAAAGG
+1235 AGG
-1241 STYGFHLA
+1241 GNAYGFHLA
-1249 TGGHVT
+1249 TGGRVT

-1261 SDSIPAWLSNDEF
+1261 SDSIPAWLSNEEF
-1274 VVKASAVRKPGVLRL
+1274 VVKAAAVRKPGVLRL
-1289 LEAINSGRDV
+1289 LEAINSGQDL
-1299 GFAKFASGGLV
+1299 GFAKFANGGLV
-1310 GGGGAGSG
+1310 GGGSAGGGALGV
-1318 EQFGGE
+1318 QGGGIE
-1324 GAALQLNI
+1324 LNI
-1332 PITIEGGTAD
+1332 PVTIDGGTGNA
-1342 ASQMMAS
+1342 AQMMAS
-1349 AEFAKKLKQLVQGL
+1349 AEFVKKLTQMVQGL
-1363 IATESRQGGTLWK
+1363 IAVESRQGGALWK

>member
-29 TAGGY
+29 TANGY

-40 GGRAADAAFASNAAS
+40 GGRAADAAFASNASS

-67 GSLRGYAE
+67 GSIRGYAE
-75 AAAAAFGI
+75 AAAAAFGV

-150 EVGPL
+150 QVGPL

-240 GGSTDALFGKVDVT
+240 GASTDALFGKVDVT

-282 LSQGIIYVAEHIDQI
+282 LSQGIIYVAEHLDDIVKI
-297 AKASASLAAGRLAV
+297 SASLAAGRLV
-311 YFVQTAV
+311 TYLLQSGI
-318 AAGKSAIAWNA
+318 AA
-329 ERQALLAKAQAENA
+329 RQAAIDWNTKRLALAAATKEESA
-343 AALVTITRAQ
+343 AALVSLEKAR

-363 QNARAA
+363 QNAQAA

-392 LTAGSIRYTDAKL
+392 LIAGSIRYTDAKL

-506 AATQARERAER
+506 VATQARERAER

-525 LTAATERAAAAQT
+525 LTAATERAAEAQT

-601 QVIDKYRQLSPLL
+601 QVIDKYRQLTPLL
-614 QEVERQRVKQAQA
+614 QEVERQRVRQAQA
-627 AATSDVEDA
+627 AAASDVSDA

-712 LVQDASAI
+712 LVQAASAI
-720 DTAGAAADRGART
+720 DTAGAAADKGART

-862 SAIVTKNF
+862 SAIVTKN
-870 GKFAKYGFDDKS
+870 S

-910 SATQVARIGVNAPG
+910 SATQVARIGVNAPA
-924 LRKSLGHRAGGG
+924 LAHRTRAGGAR
-936 STSEADRLLE
+936 SEPESRRLLE
-946 NIRQRTAQLNVEAVA
+946 NIEQRIAQLRVEAVA

-968 EKDLLAFDQKITDL
+968 EKDRIGFDQKLTDL
-982 RTKRTKLSDGDKSLL
+982 AAKRTKLSDGDKSL
-997 RREQEIRTGYELLA
+997 IRDQASIRAAYDRAVQL
-1011 QKEKEARYND
+1011 EKEVRYHE

-1026 KERSVQIDVE
+1026 KERSAQIDAE
-1036 LADYAKERQRD
+1036 LADYASERQRE
-1047 VERELAAM
+1047 VERELASM
-1055 SQGDNARSMNEA
+1055 SMGDNARE
-1067 LNRVSDEFRRRRDEL
+1067 LNQAMSRVSDEFRRRRDDF
-1082 TKGARKDGTLNSP
+1082 TKGARKDGTLGSP
-1095 EFLGEID
+1095 EYLAEID

-1107 EAEQMDRERGY
+1107 EADQLERERGY
-1118 LEQRLERQ
+1118 LDQRLTLQR
-1126 KDWRIGASRAV
+1126 DWRVGASRAV

-1143 AQNAAGMAEEAFTN
+1143 AENAAGRAEEAFTS
-1157 SFKGIEDAVV
+1157 SFRNLEDAVA
-1167 SFVSTGKLN
+1167 SFAATGKLD
-1176 FKGLVDSMIA
+1176 FRGLVDSMIA

-1235 AAAAGG
+1235 AAATGG
-1241 STYGFHLA
+1241 GTYGFHLA

-1310 GGGGAGSG
+1310 GGGASAGGQFGSG
-1318 EQFGGE
+1318 EAGV
-1324 GAALQLNI
+1324 QLNI
-1332 PITIEGGTAD
+1332 PVTIEGGSGD